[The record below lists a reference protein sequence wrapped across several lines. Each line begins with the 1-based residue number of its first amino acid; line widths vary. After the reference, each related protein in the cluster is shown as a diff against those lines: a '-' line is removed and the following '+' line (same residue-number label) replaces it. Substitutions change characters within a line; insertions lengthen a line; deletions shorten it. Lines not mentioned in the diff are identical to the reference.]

1 MPEVSILM
9 NAYNSEL
16 YLEEAINSIYS
27 QTFSDWEIIFIY
39 NCSID
44 QTSRIAH
51 SYDSRLKY
59 FKTDKNISLGAARN
73 FGLKFVKGKYLTFL
87 DTDDL
92 WESNKL
98 EDQLGYIRNSNHSF
112 IYSSVKIINPDGLVL
127 RTTKINKKF
136 NIETLLARPDIN
148 MHSTMINLNIQKV
161 SFNDKLFFCP
171 DLQLFMSI
179 VASGGTYLGLDI
191 PLIRY
196 RIHPNSLSKETRNIQ
211 QKEVLNVY
219 NMIKDDFPN
228 VYEANLS
235 SFNKGLNKVQYLL
248 KIKSELEKNNKLKAI
263 FFLLKLSKFNI
274 RYLFVAFSLSVPILN
289 KKITNKLINHY

>member
-9 NAYNSEL
+9 NAYNAEL

-27 QTFSDWEIIFIY
+27 QTFSDWEIIFID

-59 FKTDKNISLGAARN
+59 FKTDKNIPLGAARN
-73 FGLKFVKGKYLTFL
+73 FGLNFVKGKYLTFL
-87 DTDDL
+87 DTDDI

-98 EDQLGYIRNSNHSF
+98 EEQLGYIRNSKHSF

-136 NIETLLARPDIN
+136 NIKSLLARPDIN
-148 MHSTMINLNIQKV
+148 MHSTIINLNIQKV

-179 VASGGTYLGLDI
+179 VASGGTYFGLDI
-191 PLIRY
+191 PLVRY

-211 QKEVLNVY
+211 QKEVLHVY
-219 NMIKDDFPN
+219 NMIKDNFPN
-228 VYEANLS
+228 IYEANLS
-235 SFNKGLNKVQYLL
+235 SFNKGLNRVQNLL
-248 KIKSELEKNNKLKAI
+248 KVKSELEKNNKLKAI
-263 FFLLKLSKFNI
+263 FHLLNLSKLNI
-274 RYLFVAFSLSVPILN
+274 KYLFVGLSLLIPVVN
-289 KKITNKLINHY
+289 KKIIKNFMNNY